1 MPHDRVMRT
10 SSETS
15 VVRHAEP
22 ADAGRLNE
30 IYNHY
35 VLTSAISFALTPT
48 TEAERFDWLA
58 DHPPRGPHRVV
69 VAEDRD
75 RVVGFAASS
84 RYRAREAYA
93 TSIETSVYVAAGW
106 TGRGIGSSLYEFL
119 FASLVE
125 EDLHRAYAGITMPNP
140 VSVALHGRF
149 GFEHVGTFGEQGR
162 KFDRYW
168 DVAWFEKAL

>member
-1 MPHDRVMRT
+1 MRT
-10 SSETS
+10 SSETT
-15 VVRHAEP
+15 VVRPAEP
-22 ADAGRLNE
+22 RDAGALNE

-35 VLTSAISFALTPT
+35 VLTSAISFAVTPT
-48 TEAERFDWLA
+48 TEAERLDWLA
-58 DHPPRGPHRVV
+58 EHPPQGPHRVV
-69 VAEDRD
+69 VAEDRG

-93 TSIETSVYVAAGW
+93 TSVETSVYVADGR

-119 FASLVE
+119 FAALVE
-125 EDLHRAYAGITMPNP
+125 EDLHRAYAGITLPNA
-140 VSVALHGRF
+140 VSVALHRRF
-149 GFEHVGTFGEQGR
+149 GFEHVGTFREQGR

>member
-1 MPHDRVMRT
+1 
-10 SSETS
+10 
-15 VVRHAEP
+15 VVRYAE
-22 ADAGRLNE
+22 AGDAGTLNE

-35 VLTSAISFALTPT
+35 VLTCAISFALTPT
-48 TEAERFDWLA
+48 TEAERLDWLA
-58 DHPPRGPHRVV
+58 EHPPQGPHRVV
-69 VAEDRD
+69 VAEDRG

-93 TSIETSVYVAAGW
+93 TSVETSVYVADGR

-119 FASLVE
+119 FAALVE
-125 EDLHRAYAGITMPNP
+125 EDLHRAYAGITLPNA
-140 VSVALHGRF
+140 VSVALHRRF
-149 GFEHVGTFGEQGR
+149 GFEHVGTFREQGR

>member
-1 MPHDRVMRT
+1 MRT

-22 ADAGRLNE
+22 RDAGALNE

-35 VLTSAISFALTPT
+35 VRTSAISFALAPT
-48 TEAERFDWLA
+48 TEAERLDWLA
-58 DHPPRGPHRVV
+58 GHPPRGPHRVV
-69 VAEDRD
+69 VAEERG
-75 RVVGFAASS
+75 RVLGFASS
-84 RYRAREAYA
+84 GRYRAREAYA
-93 TSIETSVYVAAGW
+93 TSVETSVYVADGW

-125 EDLHRAYAGITMPNP
+125 EDVHRAYAGITLPNP
-140 VSVALHGRF
+140 VSVALHRRF
-149 GFEHVGTFGEQGR
+149 GFEHVGTFREQGR

>member
-1 MPHDRVMRT
+1 M
-10 SSETS
+10 
-15 VVRHAEP
+15 VRHAE
-22 ADAGRLNE
+22 AGDAGTVNE

-48 TEAERFDWLA
+48 TEAERLDWLA
-58 DHPPRGPHRVV
+58 EHPPQGPHRVV
-69 VAEDRD
+69 VAEDRG

-93 TSIETSVYVAAGW
+93 TSVETSVYVADGR

-119 FASLVE
+119 FAALVE
-125 EDLHRAYAGITMPNP
+125 EDLHRAYAGITLPNA
-140 VSVALHGRF
+140 VSVALHRRF
-149 GFEHVGTFGEQGR
+149 GFEHVGTFREQGR

-168 DVAWFEKAL
+168 DVAWFEKSL

>member
-1 MPHDRVMRT
+1 MPHHRVMRT

-22 ADAGRLNE
+22 GDAAALNE
-30 IYNHY
+30 IYNRY

-48 TEAERFDWLA
+48 TQAERLEWLA
-58 DHPPRGPHRVV
+58 EHQQHGPHRVV
-69 VAEDRD
+69 VAEDRG
-75 RVVGFAASS
+75 RVVGFASSS

-93 TSIETSVYVAAGW
+93 TSIETSVYVADGW
-106 TGRGIGSSLYEFL
+106 TGRGIGSALYEFL
-119 FASLVE
+119 FAALVE

-140 VSVALHGRF
+140 VSVALHRRF
-149 GFEHVGTFGEQGR
+149 GFEHVGTFREQGR
-162 KFDRYW
+162 KFGRYW